1 MLNDNVLFTFYNFLI
16 LYNYTISF
24 IFSILDGH
32 GFEAKTSGITSEG
45 SLLRHNGKI
54 YPNPLGVPVLSID
67 YEGSKYSTV
76 AYTFCSLFYSN

>member
-1 MLNDNVLFTFYNFLI
+1 MTLSYLRFTLLLTLHYSILFTV
-16 LYNYTISF
+16 
-24 IFSILDGH
+24 DGH

-67 YEGSKYSTV
+67 YEGSKYCTV
-76 AYTFCSLFYSN
+76 LYMFII